1 MFVHKDA
8 IRKFLRP
15 AIILII
21 AVLLFIFS
29 DTSLWIA
36 GLLLALFYVGV
47 DVFNIDKSDASAANE
62 VEEYPAHEPGVL
74 GHYEIDSTPF
84 YGLFLSLRGK
94 PVFVDIREDKL
105 IDKREDFARF
115 LATNTDNLE
124 SNLNRFIQAH
134 PDYSS
139 RRVDSIGLH
148 AKTLDQG
155 EVFWHPRG
163 YTRLK
168 GLEFST

>member
-1 MFVHKDA
+1 MIVHKDA
-8 IRKFLRP
+8 IRKFFRP

-21 AVLLFIFS
+21 AVLLFVFS
-29 DTSLWIA
+29 DTTLWIA

-47 DVFNIDKSDASAANE
+47 DLFNIDKSDASVASE

-74 GHYEIDSTPF
+74 GHYEIDSTRF

-94 PVFVDIREDKL
+94 PVFIDIREDKL
-105 IDKREDFARF
+105 IDKREEFARF
-115 LATNTDNLE
+115 LATNTDSLE
-124 SNLNRFIQAH
+124 NNLNRFIQAH

-139 RRVDSIGLH
+139 RQVDSIGLH

-155 EVFWHPRG
+155 EVFWHPKG
-163 YTRLK
+163 YTSLK
-168 GLEFST
+168 GLEFSE